1 MFQHIYSL
9 NCFFIF
15 KYLCNALHVYYIII
29 AAYVL
34 YIHRCHVIQPLCSG
48 GLESTYSL
56 YPSLSKLLSLLELE
70 EASTSVLV
78 SPQSSQDAG
87 LGFLDDWAVR
97 LPHLDCDYQFVEP
110 VLAQRHS
117 ILHCLLQAAGREGKG
132 RSDVWTRRRVE
143 GLFGAIR
150 DNMLTQAQLAREAGR
165 YQVSEQIDYSC
176 KYIVAGIQ
184 SYIAFFLCYIST
196 CVLTVQVAEGGLFNL
211 KQLQAH
217 RSSYNIPDS
226 LCPSLSWRIQL
237 EEAKI
242 EWERGEG
249 PLAMALLKSL
259 LHKFGQVRP

>member
-1 MFQHIYSL
+1 MQYAYISTCICTIVFVSL
-9 NCFFIF
+9 FHSKNVPAHLQLKLLFYEC
-15 KYLCNALHVYYIII
+15 KYLCNALHMYYIII

-150 DNMLTQAQLAREAGR
+150 DNLLTQAQLAREAGR
-165 YQVSEQIDYSC
+165 YQVSEQID
-176 KYIVAGIQ
+176 
-184 SYIAFFLCYIST
+184 
-196 CVLTVQVAEGGLFNL
+196 
-211 KQLQAH
+211 
-217 RSSYNIPDS
+217 
-226 LCPSLSWRIQL
+226 
-237 EEAKI
+237 
-242 EWERGEG
+242 
-249 PLAMALLKSL
+249 
-259 LHKFGQVRP
+259 

>member
-1 MFQHIYSL
+1 M
-9 NCFFIF
+9 
-15 KYLCNALHVYYIII
+15 
-29 AAYVL
+29 
-34 YIHRCHVIQPLCSG
+34 IQPLCCG

-150 DNMLTQAQLAREAGR
+150 DNLLTQAQLAREAGR
-165 YQVSEQIDYSC
+165 YQVSNLYPAYMYC
-176 KYIVAGIQ
+176 TYI
-184 SYIAFFLCYIST
+184 FCY
-196 CVLTVQVAEGGLFNL
+196 VLICSGCRGRAVQPEA
-211 KQLQAH
+211 AA
-217 RSSYNIPDS
+217 SS
-226 LCPSLSWRIQL
+226 
-237 EEAKI
+237 
-242 EWERGEG
+242 
-249 PLAMALLKSL
+249 
-259 LHKFGQVRP
+259 